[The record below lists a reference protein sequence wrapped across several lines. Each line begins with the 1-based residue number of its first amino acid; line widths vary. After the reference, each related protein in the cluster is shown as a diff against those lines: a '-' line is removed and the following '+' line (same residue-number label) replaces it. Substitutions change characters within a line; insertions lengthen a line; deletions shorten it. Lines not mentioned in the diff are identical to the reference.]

1 MLIGRYSCVLDA
13 CVLHPAILMGSLL
26 WLASERLYRPF
37 WSETILDEWQKSLE
51 KRFGDDGK
59 EAIRTKRILI
69 ESEFPE
75 AKVQPPEALFDCLK
89 LPDPKDRHVLAAAL
103 VAKADAIV
111 TTNLKHFP
119 AEVCD
124 PLDIEIIHP
133 DTFLVNAIDL
143 DQDRALKAF
152 QKQRA
157 AMKKSGTTPEEF
169 LGRFEASGL
178 VQTHERLKPLIELL

>member
-26 WLASERLYRPF
+26 WLATERLYRPF
-37 WSETILDEWQKSLE
+37 WSDTIWDEWQRSLE
-51 KRFGDDGK
+51 KRFGEGN
-59 EAIRTKRILI
+59 EALKMKRAMI

-75 AKVQPPEALFDCLK
+75 ARVAPPEALFDCLK
-89 LPDPKDRHVLAAAL
+89 LPDPDDRHVLAAAV

-119 AEVCD
+119 PDVCD
-124 PLDIEIIHP
+124 PLDIEVIHP

-157 AMKKSGTTPEEF
+157 SMAKSATTPEQF
-169 LGRFEASGL
+169 LARFEASGL
-178 VQTHERLKPLIELL
+178 VQTHERLKPLI

>member
-1 MLIGRYSCVLDA
+1 MLVGRYGCVLDA

-26 WLASERLYRPF
+26 WLASERLYRPY
-37 WSETILDEWQKSLE
+37 WSDKIWDEWQRSLE
-51 KRFGDDGK
+51 KRFGKGN
-59 EAIRTKRILI
+59 EALIAKRALI

-75 AKVQPPEALFDCLK
+75 ARVELPATIFDCLD
-89 LPDPKDRHVLAAAL
+89 LPDPNDRHVLAAAL

-119 AEVCD
+119 EAVCR

-143 DQDRALKAF
+143 DQDRAVKAF
-152 QKQRA
+152 QKQRSS
-157 AMKKSGTTPEEF
+157 MTKSATTPEQF
-169 LGRFEASGL
+169 LLRFENSGL
-178 VQTHERLKPLIELL
+178 VQTHERLRPLIHLL